1 LPFFAFLCFFFAFFF
16 TLFFI
21 LQFLLK
27 NKIFTIHRM
36 VFQFINPIE
45 KLFKKTTKTMKQK
58 IDPPSKP
65 VTPPSLG
72 KSINPAPQ
80 NTTRKIRQRHHSL
93 RRRAILQSYAKKI
106 QNENDQ

>member
-1 LPFFAFLCFFFAFFF
+1 
-16 TLFFI
+16 
-21 LQFLLK
+21 
-27 NKIFTIHRM
+27 M

-45 KLFKKTTKTMKQK
+45 KLFKKTIKTTKTMKQK

-65 VTPPSLG
+65 VTPPSPG